1 MNTKNAMII
10 TLLLILSNYLFGQE
24 NIKSH
29 YKKIKTIVV
38 GGGCFWCVE
47 AVFDGVKGV
56 KSVVSGYSGG
66 IIKNPS
72 YKEVSRSL
80 TNHAEVCEI
89 TYNSLEIELQ
99 SILEIFYL
107 SHDPTTLNR
116 QGNDVGKHYRS
127 IILYND
133 NEEKKIITNYTE
145 KINNDLFDNKIVT
158 EIKKL
163 ETFYKAEEYH
173 QDYFQNNFN
182 QPYCKFVI
190 SPKVT
195 KARKELSKYY

>member
-1 MNTKNAMII
+1 MK
-10 TLLLILSNYLFGQE
+10 LLLLLFLTFSMNNTQANKE
-24 NIKSH
+24 ET
-29 YKKIKTIVV
+29 KTIVV

-56 KSVVSGYSGG
+56 KSIVSGYSGG
-66 IIKNPS
+66 VVKNPS

-127 IILYND
+127 IILYNN

-163 ETFYKAEEYH
+163 DTFYKAEKYH
-173 QDYFQNNFN
+173 QDYFQNNSN

>member
-1 MNTKNAMII
+1 MK
-10 TLLLILSNYLFGQE
+10 LLLLLFLTFSMNNSQA
-24 NIKSH
+24 
-29 YKKIKTIVV
+29 KKEETKTIVV

-66 IIKNPS
+66 VIKNPS

-163 ETFYKAEEYH
+163 DTFYKAEEYH
-173 QDYFQNNFN
+173 QDYFQNNSN